1 MSNSGSSH
9 LPPSGR
15 PIGCGSSHL
24 HHPRAIRTGFTLGGA
39 SVVYSGLLADLA
51 PFLRPKK
58 AGQDQKPAN
67 HRPPRGC
74 IYRDLDWFVP
84 HGLRTLAWPRRSPI
98 RRAEFRLDDAPHLVA
113 GDIRLNCFMNI
124 SDPIRGHHFFKHRP
138 GNGID
143 RRSLRVRRRCR
154 LESILL
160 RRCIGDELR
169 TSLRRRCHRL
179 CNRSRRRRQAGNC
192 RWEHDDRHEKFI
204 HGSLRIIRLR
214 VSLAPWTDTGST
226 ADQQRG

>member
-1 MSNSGSSH
+1 MRIFA
-9 LPPSGR
+9 PAP
-15 PIGCGSSHL
+15 
-24 HHPRAIRTGFTLGGA
+24 PRAIRTGFTLGGA

-51 PFLRPKK
+51 LFLRPKK
-58 AGQDQKPAN
+58 TGQDQKPAN

-169 TSLRRRCHRL
+169 TSLRRRCRRL
-179 CNRSRRRRQAGNC
+179 CNPLRRRLQAGNC
-192 RWEHDDRHEKFI
+192 RRKHDDRHEKFI
-204 HGSLRIIRLR
+204 HGSLRIGG
-214 VSLAPWTDTGST
+214 TGQ
-226 ADQQRG
+226 DQRFSSDISFSC